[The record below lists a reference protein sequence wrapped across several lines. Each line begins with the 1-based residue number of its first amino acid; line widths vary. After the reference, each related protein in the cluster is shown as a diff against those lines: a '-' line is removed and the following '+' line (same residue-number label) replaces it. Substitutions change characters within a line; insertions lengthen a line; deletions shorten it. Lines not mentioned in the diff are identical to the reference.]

1 MYPALLGIK
10 TFSISHCEDLQI
22 TKPPTDTVINAD
34 EDEEYTE
41 PSDPGPSKSRFHEHS
56 NEEYINSSD
65 STVHIITSND
75 LNDLVRGLNL
85 SKAKTEI
92 LASRLRQ
99 WNLLEESV
107 RFSSFRNRHI
117 KFLHYFQENDNT
129 VFLLDVT
136 GLIKEFGLPL
146 DVNEWRLFI
155 ELSKL
160 SLKMVLLHNGNELPS
175 IPIAYA
181 PHMKETY
188 EQQLLHRIKYT
199 QYERS
204 ICADLKVVALLMG
217 LQQGFTKFCCFLCG
231 WNSRATDLQY
241 IQKNW
246 SPRMRFTPGKM
257 NVMNT
262 PLVSPKKNH
271 LTCSAYKI
279 RYCEA
284 VG

>member
-1 MYPALLGIK
+1 P
-10 TFSISHCEDLQI
+10 HCEDLQI
-22 TKPPTDTVINAD
+22 TKPPTDTVINSD

-65 STVHIITSND
+65 STAHIITSND
-75 LNDLVRGLNL
+75 LNDLVRDLNL

-92 LASRLRQ
+92 LSSRLRQ

-107 RFSSFRNRHI
+107 RVSSFRNRHI
-117 KFLHYFQENDNT
+117 QFLHYFQENDNT

-136 GLIKEFGLPL
+136 GLIKEFRLPL

-160 SLKMVLLHNGNELPS
+160 SLKMVLLHHGNELPS

-199 QYERS
+199 QYE
-204 ICADLKVVALLMG
+204 
-217 LQQGFTKFCCFLCG
+217 
-231 WNSRATDLQY
+231 
-241 IQKNW
+241 
-246 SPRMRFTPGKM
+246 
-257 NVMNT
+257 
-262 PLVSPKKNH
+262 
-271 LTCSAYKI
+271 
-279 RYCEA
+279 
-284 VG
+284 